1 LEEGKSPREL
11 LYSRLIEV
19 LGPDEANTLM
29 QHLPAF
35 EMPDLATRTEFN
47 QLGQRM
53 DGLENRMDGL
63 ENRMDGLENRMAGLE
78 NRMDTIER
86 RLERVEDRLNTV
98 SEQLGHVSDRLDK
111 YSRNTTTA
119 IIGAVVGL
127 AAVVISSQLWLISLI

>member
-1 LEEGKSPREL
+1 MDTGGTKLEEGKSPREL

-47 QLGQRM
+47 QLGQRL
-53 DGLENRMDGL
+53 DGLESNMD
-63 ENRMDGLENRMAGLE
+63 RLENRMAGLE
-78 NRMDTIER
+78 GRMDAVER

-98 SEQLGHVSDRLDK
+98 SEQLGQVSDRLDK
-111 YSRNTTTA
+111 YSRHTTTA

-127 AAVVISSQLWLISLI
+127 AAVVISSQLWLISMI